1 MATFIESVPSLG
13 TNGTK
18 PSDAGNL
25 IRTNQWGIDSTLSG
39 YIIQD
44 VSING
49 TRITDPT

>member
-44 VSING
+44 VQITSE
-49 TRITDPT
+49 RISDPT